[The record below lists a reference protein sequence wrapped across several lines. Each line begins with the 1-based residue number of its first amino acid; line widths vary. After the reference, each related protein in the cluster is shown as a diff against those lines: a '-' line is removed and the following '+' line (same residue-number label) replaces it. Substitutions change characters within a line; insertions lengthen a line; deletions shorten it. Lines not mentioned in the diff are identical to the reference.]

1 MKKLVVIAAALTC
14 CMAAQAEESRVRFFG
29 SVGAGFGGDEL
40 ASGTYTNGNTFS
52 IKAGNG
58 ATLAAGV
65 SIPVSDLVDVQ
76 LSVGYQSTSTN
87 ASNGDI
93 SFKRYPVEALGFY
106 KLNSNWRV
114 GGGLRSATSAK
125 LSTSGVAGMLGSYDF
140 TPSVGVVLEAQYL
153 FDKGANQRGQFGLS
167 GRYVSESF
175 EENST
180 KAKFNGNHVG
190 FSLVFYY

>member
-14 CMAAQAEESRVRFFG
+14 CMAAQAEESLVRFFG

-76 LSVGYQSTSTN
+76 LSVGYQR
-87 ASNGDI
+87 
-93 SFKRYPVEALGFY
+93 FQ
-106 KLNSNWRV
+106 W
-114 GGGLRSATSAK
+114 
-125 LSTSGVAGMLGSYDF
+125 
-140 TPSVGVVLEAQYL
+140 
-153 FDKGANQRGQFGLS
+153 
-167 GRYVSESF
+167 
-175 EENST
+175 
-180 KAKFNGNHVG
+180 
-190 FSLVFYY
+190 